1 MLRIDFQISFNS
13 NEMIEVV
20 ALFFLCRR
28 NGNLAKQK
36 GLPPRVW
43 WLNTIAA
50 WVIAE
55 NYYRVQFILN
65 EQTLTAF
72 YREDGKLLA
81 VTRNIRSLQLP
92 IILQTELKKKY
103 SNYWITELFE
113 KSNDEGAEY
122 YITIE
127 DADNKTILKSF
138 AGSSSWVV
146 YQKSRKS

>member
-1 MLRIDFQISFNS
+1 MKPLFILMILASSFFATTSSAADIISAK
-13 NEMIEVV
+13 
-20 ALFFLCRR
+20 ALKSFETTFT
-28 NGNLAKQK
+28 NAKE
-36 GLPPRVW
+36 
-43 WLNTIAA
+43 AA
-50 WVIAE
+50 WTISE
-55 NYYRVQFILN
+55 SYYKVQFILN

-81 VTRNIRSLQLP
+81 VTRNISSLQLP

-113 KSNDEGAEY
+113 KSNDNGAEY

-127 DADNKTILKSF
+127 DAVNKTVLKSF
-138 AGSSSWVV
+138 AGSGSWVV